1 MKRRRQEIRRRAT
14 ARLAAELGLSVKA
27 LERQAHQMAKAT
39 RELGVSAV
47 RFKLERH
54 GMKLTRAEELAIA
67 RVHQILTI
75 AMADIMR
82 AYSALHRV
90 NWQTTDMLA
99 AKEALVAV
107 SERVANGRP
116 VALCGKCKRGPDQ
129 EVCDACHG
137 RGWLSRRETTSRRG

>member
-75 AMADIMR
+75 AMADLKR
-82 AYSALHRV
+82 VESAIAAVVFNSLSKEVVVDGIQMAHRHCASARP
-90 NWQTTDMLA
+90 TRLCERCRRG
-99 AKEALVAV
+99 EAMPSCSL
-107 SERVANGRP
+107 
-116 VALCGKCKRGPDQ
+116 
-129 EVCDACHG
+129 CHG
-137 RGWLSRRETTSRRG
+137 RGWI

>member
-14 ARLAAELGLSVKA
+14 TRLAAELGLSVKA
-27 LERQAHQMAKAT
+27 MERQAHQMAKAT

-75 AMADIMR
+75 AMADLR
-82 AYSALHRV
+82 RSAKAIENIDAPSGAIAGAV
-90 NWQTTDMLA
+90 QSIKA
-99 AKEALVAV
+99 AVKWL
-107 SERVANGRP
+107 ERGRP
-116 VALCGKCKRGPDQ
+116 TELCTTCKREPEQ
-129 EVCDACHG
+129 MARCLSCDG
-137 RGWLSRRETTSRRG
+137 RGWI